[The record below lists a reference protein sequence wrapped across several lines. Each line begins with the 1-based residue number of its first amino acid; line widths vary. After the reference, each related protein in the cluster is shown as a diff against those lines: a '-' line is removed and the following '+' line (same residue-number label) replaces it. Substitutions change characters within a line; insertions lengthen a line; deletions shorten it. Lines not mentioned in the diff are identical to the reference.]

1 MGISITGNNEIRLLN
16 FMLTINRKKD
26 EKSIHIVVTKQ
37 TNKVK

>member
-16 FMLTINRKKD
+16 FMFTIKRKKD

-37 TNKVK
+37 TK